1 MESPVRGPLFASGL
15 RRLAQDA
22 GARACDL
29 LVSTRGVAAVEFAM
43 VLPVMLL
50 MYLGMAEVTLGV
62 NIDRK
67 ITLLS
72 RSLADLTGRA
82 STVSSTD
89 LNNIFTAASAVVAP
103 YPTAGA
109 QMRISTVTVTGTGSQ
124 VQGKVCWSEGRGGLA
139 GLATGAN
146 YPLPA
151 GYQTSGMAFVVAEV
165 KMPYQPTFGSNIIS
179 SITLSQ
185 TTPWP
190 IRNVSEV
197 VYSGF
202 KTFKDNELGRSA
214 TGKCLA

>member
-1 MESPVRGPLFASGL
+1 MRGPLSAPGL

-62 NIDRK
+62 NIDHK

-89 LNNIFTAASAVVAP
+89 LNNIFTAASAVMAP
-103 YPTAGA
+103 YPTTGA
-109 QMRISTVTVTGTGSQ
+109 QMRIPTVAVTGTGRQ
-124 VQGKVCWSEGRGGLA
+124 VQGKLCWSDE
-139 GLATGAN
+139 
-146 YPLPA
+146 
-151 GYQTSGMAFVVAEV
+151 
-165 KMPYQPTFGSNIIS
+165 
-179 SITLSQ
+179 
-185 TTPWP
+185 
-190 IRNVSEV
+190 
-197 VYSGF
+197 
-202 KTFKDNELGRSA
+202 
-214 TGKCLA
+214 